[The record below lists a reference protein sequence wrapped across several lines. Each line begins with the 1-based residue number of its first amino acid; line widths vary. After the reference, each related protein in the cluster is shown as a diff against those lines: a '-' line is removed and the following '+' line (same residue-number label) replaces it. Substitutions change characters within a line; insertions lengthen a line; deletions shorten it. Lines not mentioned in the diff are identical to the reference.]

1 MNLLENLTFKCC
13 NIYCLYIHLCH
24 KTKPMK
30 KLFISAAA
38 LILANT
44 GIAQTNWKIDNSHSK
59 VGFSVTHAMVSE
71 VEGKFK
77 IYEGSVSSKSDLDFT
92 DANISF
98 SADAASI
105 NTEDE
110 KRDGHLKSPDFF
122 DVEKFPKI
130 TFKATSMKPNGQG
143 KTSYVLEGD
152 LTMHGVTKKVKLLA
166 IGAAK
171 TVKDPWGNTKYG
183 FKITGTINRTD
194 FGLKWNAVMEAGGV
208 IVSEDVN
215 LNINIELNKA

>member
-1 MNLLENLTFKCC
+1 MKTFILSAGALLMANG
-13 NIYCLYIHLCH
+13 
-24 KTKPMK
+24 
-30 KLFISAAA
+30 
-38 LILANT
+38 IL
-44 GIAQTNWKIDNSHSK
+44 AQTNWKIDNSHSK

-77 IYEGSVSSKSDLDFT
+77 VYEGTVSSKSDLDFT

-130 TFKATSMKPNGQG
+130 TFKTTSMKPSGQG
-143 KTSYVLEGD
+143 KTSYVMEGD
-152 LTMHGVTKKVKLLA
+152 LTMHGVTKHVKLLA
-166 IGAAK
+166 IGASK

-183 FKITGTINRTD
+183 FKITGMINRKD
-194 FGLKWNAVMEAGGV
+194 FGLLWNAALEAGGV
-208 IVSEDVN
+208 IVSDEVN